1 VLQAVAKKLMRRTG
15 LSVHRMTRFER
26 LLQRELDR
34 GDSFVFVQIGANDG
48 ISFDKLFQFNREN
61 KTSGLVVEPLSD
73 MFERLR
79 YNYRSRPSVK
89 PVRAA
94 LHPTQST
101 VKIHRVRPDLTYNLP
116 HWASGIGSL
125 DPKWHDKCGIADD
138 AMIVEE
144 VPAMTLMELLKA
156 HSITRLNLLQIDV
169 EGFDAEVIGM
179 IDFDVIQPSV
189 IKYEC
194 VHLAGPDPAQR
205 ILHANGYRTERAGD
219 DMIAW
224 RHTFQRRFAQPSRA
238 TVPENAS
245 PAVPL

>member
-1 VLQAVAKKLMRRTG
+1 VLQSAAKKLLRRTG
-15 LSVHRMTRFER
+15 FSVRRMTRFER

-34 GDSFVFVQIGANDG
+34 AEPFVFLQIGANDG
-48 ISFDKLFQFNREN
+48 ISFDKLFQFNRDN

-89 PVRAA
+89 PVRVA

-101 VKIHRVRPDLTYNLP
+101 VKLHRVRPDLEYSLP

-125 DPKWHDKCGIADD
+125 DPNWHDKCGIAGE
-138 AMIVEE
+138 AMIEEE

-156 HSITRLNLLQIDV
+156 HSITRLNLLQTDT
-169 EGFDAEVIGM
+169 EGFDGEVIAM
-179 IDFDVIQPSV
+179 IDFGVIQPAV

-194 VHLAGPDPAQR
+194 VHFAGSDPAQR
-205 ILHANGYRTERAGD
+205 ILHANGYQTERDGD

-224 RHTFQRRFAQPSRA
+224 RCDSQSHKSRNNSRA
-238 TVPENAS
+238 
-245 PAVPL
+245 PAKLSIA

>member
-1 VLQAVAKKLMRRTG
+1 
-15 LSVHRMTRFER
+15 MTRFER

-34 GDSFVFVQIGANDG
+34 GQPFIFVQIGANDG

-73 MFERLR
+73 MFERLC

-94 LHPTQST
+94 LHPTQRT
-101 VKIHRVRPDLTYNLP
+101 VKLHRVRPDLMYKLP

-125 DPKWHDKCGIADD
+125 DPAWHDKCGIAGD
-138 AMIVEE
+138 AMVEEE
-144 VPAMTLMELLKA
+144 VPAMTFMELLKA
-156 HSITRLNLLQIDV
+156 HSITRLNLLQTDV
-169 EGFDAEVIGM
+169 EGFDAEVIAM
-179 IDFDVIQPSV
+179 IDFSVIQPAV

-194 VHLAGPDPAQR
+194 VHSTGPDPAQR
-205 ILHANGYRTERAGD
+205 ILQAHGYQTEREGD

-224 RHTFQRRFAQPSRA
+224 QRHPTSIAFTKIDETKPRADILNPAQTPSLP
-238 TVPENAS
+238 T
-245 PAVPL
+245 